1 MTRMFEF
8 LQSRKEEMPG
18 IMPNGEYLARIMKEN
33 ADYVKTVV
41 TEWGN
46 EIGKHI
52 MHIGAAVYDDLND
65 CRKNV
70 MLALEEWGRNS
81 KIIPNNVKEWLWGEE
96 VEETFEDYFKTFVGN
111 VMRTIEE
118 FSKDEAKKTMVMF
131 LCIMIPYVIFIIAL
145 IADTCRACA
154 ATAGDVNHQDAV
166 EIIDEDDE
174 EIHGEK
180 NEDK

>member
-1 MTRMFEF
+1 MC
-8 LQSRKEEMPG
+8 SEMC
-18 IMPNGEYLARIMKEN
+18 IR
-33 ADYVKTVV
+33 D
-41 TEWGN
+41 
-46 EIGKHI
+46 
-52 MHIGAAVYDDLND
+52 
-65 CRKNV
+65 R
-70 MLALEEWGRNS
+70 
-81 KIIPNNVKEWLWGEE
+81 WGEE

-145 IADTCRACA
+145 IADTCRACTA
-154 ATAGDVNHQDAV
+154 SAGDVNGQDAV
-166 EIIDEDDE
+166 EIMDEEDE